1 MGKGRVMASDDAKQH
16 DESGRSAPQEQG
28 HGEQQQPAQDDSG
41 FGPPVSGFGPP
52 PTEFGPPVDTF
63 GGSAFGPP
71 TAESG
76 PGWSP
81 ADAPARPTLGWQPA
95 DAPTYRAP
103 DAMQPPKP
111 PMPDPAPPTARY
123 TDTPPSDDA
132 TERVDRETWW
142 RASPQSYPPTPPRES
157 TGSLWDD
164 DELAKKLMPPRPVAP
179 PDEPEKPR
187 RNKGMLIGGAVA
199 AVVVVI
205 AGLVTTVVLVSG
217 GKKNPAPPAG
227 PTTPALIAVNCPAHT
242 DGNVTTGNGPG
253 DTSSG
258 VGAILGFE
266 HGYYVERSGVKA
278 RDFASPGVNLE
289 PAEGLQKI
297 IDQLPKGTNYCLQIE
312 SVAPDRF
319 NVQLTEFHPD
329 GSTVQYKQIVTTI
342 ARDGRTLVDQILR
355 M

>member
-1 MGKGRVMASDDAKQH
+1 MASDDAKQH
-16 DESGRSAPQEQG
+16 DESGRSAPREQG
-28 HGEQQQPAQDDSG
+28 HGEQQQAGQDDSG
-41 FGPPVSGFGPP
+41 FGPPVSGFGSPP
-52 PTEFGPPVDTF
+52 AEFGPPVDTF

-71 TAESG
+71 TADSG
-76 PGWSP
+76 PGWTP

-103 DAMQPPKP
+103 DSMQPPKP
-111 PMPDPAPPTARY
+111 PMPAPDPTPPTARY
-123 TDTPPSDDA
+123 TDAPPSDDA

-142 RASPQSYPPTPPRES
+142 RASPQSFPPTPPRES

-199 AVVVVI
+199 AVVVI

-217 GKKNPAPPAG
+217 GNKPAPPAG
-227 PTTPALIAVNCPAHT
+227 PTTPALIAVNCPART

-266 HGYYVERSGVKA
+266 HGYYVERSGAKA

-329 GSTVQYKQIVTTI
+329 GSTVQYKQVVTTI

>member
-16 DESGRSAPQEQG
+16 DESGRSAPREQG

-41 FGPPVSGFGPP
+41 FGPPLA
-52 PTEFGPPVDTF
+52 EFGPPVDTF

-71 TAESG
+71 TADSG

-103 DAMQPPKP
+103 DSMQPPKP
-111 PMPDPAPPTARY
+111 PMPAPDPAPPTARY

-142 RASPQSYPPTPPRES
+142 RASPQSFPPIPPRES

-199 AVVVVI
+199 AVVVI
-205 AGLVTTVVLVSG
+205 AGLVTTVVMVSG
-217 GKKNPAPPAG
+217 GNKPAPPAG
-227 PTTPALIAVNCPAHT
+227 PTTPALIAVNCPART

-258 VGAILGFE
+258 VGAILGLQ
-266 HGYYVERSGVKA
+266 HSYYADRSATKA
-278 RDFASPGVNLE
+278 HTFVTPDVNLL
-289 PAEGLQKI
+289 PADALQKT
-297 IDQLPKGTNYCLQIE
+297 IDQIPPRTNYCLRIE
-312 SVAPDRF
+312 TTSPDHF
-319 NVQLTEFHPD
+319 NVAITEYHPD
-329 GSTVQYKQIVTTI
+329 GSSQVYRQNVTT
-342 ARDGRTLVDQILR
+342 ATRDGRTLVQEILTS
-355 M
+355 